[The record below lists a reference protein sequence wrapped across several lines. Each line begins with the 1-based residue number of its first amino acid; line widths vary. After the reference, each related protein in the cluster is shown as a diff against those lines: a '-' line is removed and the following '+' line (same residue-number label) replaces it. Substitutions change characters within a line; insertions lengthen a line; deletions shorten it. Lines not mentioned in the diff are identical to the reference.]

1 MVRIVYTADD
11 VRVVPTVGQFQH
23 PGTKFFKR
31 SLVLAVVVVD
41 EKFRIDLH
49 AGLLGPFRRVT
60 R

>member
-1 MVRIVYTADD
+1 
-11 VRVVPTVGQFQH
+11 
-23 PGTKFFKR
+23 
-31 SLVLAVVVVD
+31 VLAVVVVD